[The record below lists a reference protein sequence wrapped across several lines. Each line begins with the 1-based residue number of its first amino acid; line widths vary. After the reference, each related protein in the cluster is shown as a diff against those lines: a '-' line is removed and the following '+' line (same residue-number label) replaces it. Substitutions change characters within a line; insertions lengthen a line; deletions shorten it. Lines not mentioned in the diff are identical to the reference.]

1 MNTEI
6 KGGGKRI
13 KTSLK
18 QVQNISFLLLL
29 LQTGFGF
36 VLWGGGVF
44 NSISFARVNSPV
56 MTSERASRAAHE
68 AW

>member
-36 VLWGGGVF
+36 VLGGGGGVF
-44 NSISFARVNSPV
+44 LILFLSH
-56 MTSERASRAAHE
+56 T
-68 AW
+68 